1 MSDIQELLAE
11 LRERYEN
18 WRTRMRA
25 RNGDAQVEETPEI
38 PGVEF
43 VSLDPLAPPAPI
55 PPRTF
60 ADIKLA
66 WIATLCDPEV
76 LAQGEQCARTRRV
89 TRVHA
94 LGNRMTGTVQE
105 MRYEDQEIFL
115 QDGRLIAS
123 CTCDQ
128 TTRAGSKAANYSEL
142 RSEQQSDR
150 QSEQLSERQSE
161 RGTGSNVAQ
170 RENSGT
176 GRTLR
181 CRHVVAILLAYIQQQ
196 NREMS
201 VTTSARS
208 NNTTTDLPPSASV
221 VKAVVCPVTRQPL
234 VAGQPF
240 YQCIQCGMAYSD
252 AGWEFLRKAD
262 KGRCCGCERRKTVQ
276 LVKPSPTTK

>member
-11 LRERYEN
+11 LRDRYEN

-25 RNGDAQVEETPEI
+25 RNEPPQVEQVLEI

-43 VSLDPLAPPAPI
+43 VPLDPLASPAPI

-66 WIATLCDPEV
+66 WIATLCDPDV

-105 MRYEDQEIFL
+105 TRYEDQEIFL
-115 QDGRLIAS
+115 QDGHLIAS

-128 TTRAGSKAANYSEL
+128 TTRAGSKAANYSE
-142 RSEQQSDR
+142 RASER
-150 QSEQLSERQSE
+150 GSERLSERASE
-161 RGTGSNVAQ
+161 RGVGWNVTE
-170 RENSGT
+170 RENSSA

-196 NREMS
+196 SRELS
-201 VTTSARS
+201 VTTSTRS
-208 NNTTTDLPPSASV
+208 SNSTTGLPPAASV
-221 VKAVVCPVTRQPL
+221 AKAVVCPVTRQPL

-240 YQCIQCGMAYSD
+240 YQCLQCGMAYSD
-252 AGWEFLRKAD
+252 AGWEFLRKTN
-262 KGRCCGCERRKTVQ
+262 KGRCCGCESRKTVQ
-276 LVKPSPTTK
+276 IVKPSPTTNGHE